1 MQGFRIGAGHDEPAQ
16 AWRHHQQFIHCLV
29 PNSPSTKY
37 EYSRG
42 KVSSVKWWD
51 GSTEKNLATNITYA
65 PMGPMTGF
73 TYGNGLV
80 RDIGYDTNGRRTST
94 KVIGAT
100 GIQNLTH
107 GYDTNNRMTTLIN
120 GVNSSLSQTFGYD
133 ELSRLNSVTSASGNW
148 GYTYDENGNRMTH
161 SLGGSTTNYVTPAGS
176 NRLAN
181 LTGATARSYV
191 YDNNGNVTSM
201 AGKTFTY
208 DVFNRLR
215 TATIGATTVDY
226 RINAVGQRMYK
237 RATAGGSVVQSVFA
251 YDPSGAIVVDYD
263 TVNGLSQFAWL
274 GGEPIAVMKANV
286 PYFIHGDHLGRP
298 EAVTN
303 QSKAVVWRASNQAFD
318 STVTLD
324 GFGGLNL
331 GFPGQIRDA
340 ETGTWYNGFRDYHP
354 VTGRYLQSDPIGLA
368 GGLNTYGYVGG
379 NPVSLT
385 DPLGLESPQYSLG
398 QTPGNVPWNQR
409 ADYIQL
415 SVSLYVFSGSLT
427 LSRSGNLYGSA
438 GISRGYP
445 NPVRGLG
452 VSVNSANLLKQC
464 PTRDQQAA
472 AADKQITGLSYS
484 ATAHALIGGGYEY
497 SPGTGGAVLFGFGT
511 GVEVSPGTVGSGPI
525 IQTGWGW

>member
-1 MQGFRIGAGHDEPAQ
+1 MRMRHFTRTRHPSNASFVRAGTD
-16 AWRHHQQFIHCLV
+16 C
-29 PNSPSTKY
+29 
-37 EYSRG
+37 
-42 KVSSVKWWD
+42 D
-51 GSTEKNLATNITYA
+51 GLPQPGT
-65 PMGPMTGF
+65 
-73 TYGNGLV
+73 
-80 RDIGYDTNGRRTST
+80 
-94 KVIGAT
+94 
-100 GIQNLTH
+100 
-107 GYDTNNRMTTLIN
+107 
-120 GVNSSLSQTFGYD
+120 
-133 ELSRLNSVTSASGNW
+133 
-148 GYTYDENGNRMTH
+148 
-161 SLGGSTTNYVTPAGS
+161 TTNAS
-176 NRLAN
+176 
-181 LTGATARSYV
+181 
-191 YDNNGNVTSM
+191 
-201 AGKTFTY
+201 
-208 DVFNRLR
+208 
-215 TATIGATTVDY
+215 
-226 RINAVGQRMYK
+226 
-237 RATAGGSVVQSVFA
+237 
-251 YDPSGAIVVDYD
+251 
-263 TVNGLSQFAWL
+263 
-274 GGEPIAVMKANV
+274 E
-286 PYFIHGDHLGRP
+286 
-298 EAVTN
+298 
-303 QSKAVVWRASNQAFD
+303 AVVWRASNHAFD
-318 STVTLD
+318 STVTQD

-340 ETGTWYNGFRDYHP
+340 ESGTWYNGFRDYDP

-427 LSRSGNLYGSA
+427 LSRSGNLYRSA